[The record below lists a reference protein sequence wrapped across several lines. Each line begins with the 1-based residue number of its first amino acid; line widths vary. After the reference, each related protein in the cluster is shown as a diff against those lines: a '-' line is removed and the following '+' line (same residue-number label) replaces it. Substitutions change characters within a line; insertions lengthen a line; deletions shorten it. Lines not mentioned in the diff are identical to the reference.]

1 MSTNYEI
8 NKSKLI
14 NDYFKCIGAFENCN
28 LIYKCRDSFFI
39 NDSDTEEVKLIKKGR
54 EDDLLSE
61 LGKVGEKAFKYILG
75 LEVLRLYPNLDSK
88 AFDSFFKKNTSLE
101 LLASKNGI
109 SIDDDR
115 FVNLV
120 NYKDSNN
127 QKAHN
132 FDYWF
137 LVCDTLINNFSSKFK
152 KYIEYNLQSGML
164 FDYCKRNNEFF
175 YNYVGLNEFSLP
187 FQACIFPEIINQG
200 LDTVPYL
207 KQNHL
212 DAIINTKR
220 ETIRKSGDM
229 FTRFRYASNNED
241 GVVLELDE
249 SYQIINNIVSF
260 IKLIHH
266 SSDNL
271 DFDLNIEFAR
281 MRAFELLD
289 ILNISRDEINKLF
302 DLNLH
307 FLDLIGILFD
317 YSYSSDVIDKL
328 LKLGVKKNDLWVV
341 MSQSLYPRDIIYFN
355 KIGITDYYEMRNL
368 IDEFTNNDIKK
379 KDK

>member
-1 MSTNYEI
+1 MSANYEI

-14 NDYFKCIGAFENCN
+14 NDYFMCVGAFENCN
-28 LIYKCRDSFFI
+28 FVYNNRSSFLVT
-39 NDSDTEEVKLIKKGR
+39 DSDNDEVKLIKKGR
-54 EDDLLSE
+54 EEDLLSE

-88 AFDSFFKKNTSLE
+88 VFDSFFKKNTSLE

-109 SIDDDR
+109 SINDDR
-115 FVNLV
+115 FVNLI

-137 LVCDTLINNFSSKFK
+137 LVCDFLVDGFSSKFK
-152 KYIEYNLQSGML
+152 KYVEYNLQSEML
-164 FDYCKRNNEFF
+164 FNYCKYNDEFF
-175 YNYVGLNEFSLP
+175 YNYSGVDEFSLP
-187 FQACIFPEIINQG
+187 FQASIFPEIINQG
-200 LDTVPYL
+200 LGCVPYL
-207 KQNHL
+207 SQKY
-212 DAIINTKR
+212 IEMVISTKR

-229 FTRFRYASNNED
+229 FTRFRYASNNNE
-241 GVVLELDE
+241 GVVLNLDE
-249 SYQIINNIVSF
+249 SYQIINNIVSY
-260 IKLIHH
+260 IKLIHCNG
-266 SSDNL
+266 DNL

-281 MRAFELLD
+281 TKAFELSNV
-289 ILNISRDEINKLF
+289 LNISMDEINKLF

-307 FLDLIGILFD
+307 FIDLMAVLFD
-317 YSYSSDVIDKL
+317 DSYSSDVIDKL

-341 MSQSLYPRDIIYFN
+341 MSQSLFPRDIVYFN
-355 KIGITDYYEMRNL
+355 KIGITDYYEMRSL
-368 IDEFTNNDIKK
+368 IDNFTNNNIRK